1 MVNSRPPRSSS
12 RADFALAILRV
23 AVGATF
29 FAHGWMK
36 VFGFGLPGV
45 TGMLTGM
52 GVPQPQIAAAGLVG
66 LEFLG
71 GIALILGLLT
81 RPLAALFVCDML
93 GAILL
98 AKRTGGFFAPQGWE
112 LEFLLAVASLAL
124 AVGGAGAVS
133 IDGAI
138 AKRRF

>member
-1 MVNSRPPRSSS
+1 MTSTAPIEHPPNASRTSALWHGTLRLAPGL
-12 RADFALAILRV
+12 ALCAVAVAIALAV
-23 AVGATF
+23 ASVVPVLSATLM
-29 FAHGWMK
+29 AI
-36 VFGFGLPGV
+36 VLGV
-45 TGMLTGM
+45 
-52 GVPQPQIAAAGLVG
+52 
-66 LEFLG
+66 
-71 GIALILGLLT
+71 LT
-81 RPLAALFVCDML
+81 RPIAALFVCDMI

-124 AVGGAGAVS
+124 VVGGAGAIS